1 MKQIFISNSP
11 KATNPNAKWLSVGL
25 VAFSKDTS
33 RRREIDSVKD
43 EVNVLA
49 MVKGEERYVFLYD
62 DANRVETLR
71 TLGRFAADSELSFT
85 WYDAAVMSKKIR
97 DMAYELEVV
106 ESDSSAKLPTS
117 RFSFPQQ
124 EDII

>member
-1 MKQIFISNSP
+1 MQQEAGMNQ
-11 KATNPNAKWLSVGL
+11 
-25 VAFSKDTS
+25 
-33 RRREIDSVKD
+33 

-71 TLGRFAADSELSFT
+71 TLGRYAADPQLSFS

-97 DMAYELEVV
+97 ELAAELESSPS
-106 ESDSSAKLPTS
+106 ESLASNP
-117 RFSFPQQ
+117 RFSFRHE
-124 EDII
+124 EDMI